1 MSYEITGSVPGL
13 TDAQV
18 TDLVQEAEAGYELTA
33 SPSEQNLHLRRV
45 QLVPE
50 DLRDAIDERAAKDG
64 QSPDAVVREALSN
77 YLDSRRPR

>member
-1 MSYEITGSVPGL
+1 MSHEITERAPGL

-18 TDLVQEAEAGYELTA
+18 ADLVEEAEAGYDLTTR
-33 SPSEQNLHLRRV
+33 PSEPNPHFHRV

-50 DLRDAIDERAAKDG
+50 DLLDAIDERAAKDG

-77 YLDSRRPR
+77 YLDTA

>member
-1 MSYEITGSVPGL
+1 MSYEITDGVPGL

-18 TDLVQEAEAGYELTA
+18 ADLVQEAEAGYDPTTRQPE
-33 SPSEQNLHLRRV
+33 PNPHFQRV

-50 DLRDAIDERAAKDG
+50 DLLDAIDERAAKDG

-77 YLDSRRPR
+77 YLHTA